1 MPPPA
6 IASLGSASPPS
17 ALRRVAVLVV
27 LVLLTET
34 APLEISLVY
43 PAVPSLS
50 DEFGAAAA
58 DIVVAA
64 VSLSA
69 AVTIPLTGRLADR
82 LGIKRVMLACSGA
95 FAAGSL
101 LCALANGLPM
111 LVAGRILQGSVGGL
125 LSLSYALVRK
135 VFPPSQVPLVL
146 GVAATG
152 IGVSGVAA
160 SFLGGHLT
168 DAYGFRGVFWFLLA
182 LVLVML
188 PCAALVLPGERP
200 LPASESGRSASRAR
214 QRLDVPGALLL
225 GTALGAALIGVGRSS
240 AAGWATPEV
249 PASLVAAILL
259 GLVFVRRERRLARAG
274 VEPAVDLGLLTSPGM
289 RSTLPLAVLG
299 SAVVAAVGFLL
310 PQMVQ
315 DEQRI
320 GALAAALWTFPLG
333 VATLVGGPLGGIV
346 ARRHSPRHTALLAS
360 ALLTTAAL
368 GLAVLPH
375 GRSQLGLLVA
385 VFGLGIGLQY
395 PALSNLVTEAVPLA
409 RAATGTALLA
419 ACSQLGAG
427 AGVALLGGLRDTS
440 RPASPA
446 AYGLAYLACAAC
458 AALAFTTAAL
468 MRHGRTPATGGTG
481 APARRRDL
489 GSPTA
494 HAPSSTTK
502 PLTKKETPS

>member
-1 MPPPA
+1 M
-6 IASLGSASPPS
+6 
-17 ALRRVAVLVV
+17 LRRVAVLVV

-50 DEFGAAAA
+50 VEFGAAAA

-69 AVTIPLTGRLADR
+69 AMSIPLTGRLADR
-82 LGIKRVMLACSGA
+82 LGIKRVMLACSA
-95 FAAGSL
+95 TFAAGSL

-111 LVAGRILQGSVGGL
+111 LVTGRILQGTVGGL
-125 LSLSYALVRK
+125 LSLSYALVRR

-160 SFLGGHLT
+160 PFLGGHLT
-168 DAYGFRGVFWFLLA
+168 DAYGFRSV
-182 LVLVML
+182 
-188 PCAALVLPGERP
+188 ERP
-200 LPASESGRSASRAR
+200 LPVVPAPRAGRSASRAR

-225 GTALGAALIGVGRSS
+225 GIALGAALTGVGRSS
-240 AAGWATPEV
+240 SAGWTAGEV
-249 PASLVAAILL
+249 PASLAAAILL
-259 GLVFVRRERRLARAG
+259 GVVFVR
-274 VEPAVDLGLLTSPGM
+274 T
-289 RSTLPLAVLG
+289 TLPLAVLG

-315 DEQRI
+315 GEQHI

-333 VATLVGGPLGGIV
+333 VSALVGGPLGGIV
-346 ARRHSPRHTALLAS
+346 ARRHSPRRAALLATT
-360 ALLTTAAL
+360 LLTASAF

-375 GRSQLGLLVA
+375 GRAQLGVLMA
-385 VFGLGIGLQY
+385 VFGLGLGLQY
-395 PALSNLVTEAVPLA
+395 PALSNLVTEAVPLTQ
-409 RAATGTALLA
+409 AATGTALLA

-427 AGVALLGGLRDTS
+427 AGVALLGGLPNTS
-440 RPASPA
+440 GPATPA
-446 AYGLAYLACAAC
+446 TFSLAYLACAAC
-458 AALAFTTAAL
+458 SALAFTTAAL

-481 APARRRDL
+481 APAPRQDL
-489 GSPTA
+489 ASPA
-494 HAPSSTTK
+494 RHAPSPTT
-502 PLTKKETPS
+502 KETPA

>member
-1 MPPPA
+1 M
-6 IASLGSASPPS
+6 
-17 ALRRVAVLVV
+17 LRRVAVLVV

-50 DEFGAAAA
+50 VEFGAAAA

-69 AVTIPLTGRLADR
+69 AMSIPLTGRLADR
-82 LGIKRVMLACSGA
+82 LGIKHVMLACSGT

-111 LVAGRILQGSVGGL
+111 LVTGRILQGAVGGL
-125 LSLSYALVRK
+125 LSMSYALVRR

-160 SFLGGHLT
+160 PFLGGHLT
-168 DAYGFRGVFWFLLA
+168 DAYGFRSVFWFLLI

-200 LPASESGRSASRAR
+200 LPVVPAPRAGRSASRAR

-225 GTALGAALIGVGRSS
+225 GIALGAALTGVGRSS
-240 AAGWATPEV
+240 SAGWTAGEV
-249 PASLVAAILL
+249 PASLAAAILL
-259 GLVFVRRERRLARAG
+259 GVVFVRRERRLARSG

-289 RSTLPLAVLG
+289 RTTLPLAVLG

-315 DEQRI
+315 GEQHI

-333 VATLVGGPLGGIV
+333 VSALVGGPLGGIV
-346 ARRHSPRHTALLAS
+346 ARRHSPRRAALLATT
-360 ALLTTAAL
+360 LLTASAF

-375 GRSQLGLLVA
+375 GRAQLGVLMA
-385 VFGLGIGLQY
+385 VFGLGLGLQY
-395 PALSNLVTEAVPLA
+395 PALSNLVTEAVPLTQ
-409 RAATGTALLA
+409 AATGTALLA

-440 RPASPA
+440 GPA
-446 AYGLAYLACAAC
+446 APATFSLAYLACAAC
-458 AALAFTTAAL
+458 SALAFTTAAL
-468 MRHGRTPATGGTG
+468 MRHGRTRATGGTG
-481 APARRRDL
+481 APALRQDL
-489 GSPTA
+489 ASPA
-494 HAPSSTTK
+494 RHAPSPTT
-502 PLTKKETPS
+502 KETPA

>member
-1 MPPPA
+1 M
-6 IASLGSASPPS
+6 
-17 ALRRVAVLVV
+17 LRRVAVLVV

-50 DEFGAAAA
+50 VEFGAAAA

-69 AVTIPLTGRLADR
+69 AMSIPLTGRLADR
-82 LGIKRVMLACSGA
+82 LGIKHVMLACSGT

-111 LVAGRILQGSVGGL
+111 LVTGRILQGAVGGL
-125 LSLSYALVRK
+125 LSMSYALVRR

-160 SFLGGHLT
+160 PFLGGHLT
-168 DAYGFRGVFWFLLA
+168 DAYGFRSVFWFLLI

-200 LPASESGRSASRAR
+200 LPVVPAPRAGRSASRAR

-225 GTALGAALIGVGRSS
+225 GIALGAALTGVGRSS
-240 AAGWATPEV
+240 SAGWTAGEV
-249 PASLVAAILL
+249 PASLAAAILL
-259 GLVFVRRERRLARAG
+259 GVVFVRRERRLARSG

-289 RSTLPLAVLG
+289 RTTLPLAVLG

-315 DEQRI
+315 GEQHI

-333 VATLVGGPLGGIV
+333 VSALVGGPLGGIV
-346 ARRHSPRHTALLAS
+346 ARRHSPRRAALLATT
-360 ALLTTAAL
+360 LLTASAF

-375 GRSQLGLLVA
+375 SRAQLGVLMA
-385 VFGLGIGLQY
+385 VFGLGLGLQY
-395 PALSNLVTEAVPLA
+395 PALSNLVTEAVPLTQ
-409 RAATGTALLA
+409 AATGTALLA

-440 RPASPA
+440 GPA
-446 AYGLAYLACAAC
+446 APATFSLAYLACAAC
-458 AALAFTTAAL
+458 SALAFTTAAL

-481 APARRRDL
+481 APALRQDL
-489 GSPTA
+489 ASPA
-494 HAPSSTTK
+494 RHAPSPTT
-502 PLTKKETPS
+502 KETPA